1 MFLPQV
7 NFLVSQAEIVWSI
20 NREDQGARLIC
31 LSAVGY
37 ELVGLS
43 DIQGMSSIPS
53 TWWGPQPKEKFR
65 SYQK

>member
-7 NFLVSQAEIVWSI
+7 HFLVSQAELVWSI
-20 NREDQGARLIC
+20 NREDQGTRFIC

-37 ELVGLS
+37 EVVGLS
-43 DIQGMSSIPS
+43 DIQGMYTVDLVGSP
-53 TWWGPQPKEKFR
+53 FR